1 MCWLVTMV
9 LCTHLLA
16 VPLTDEQ
23 CGAALH
29 RVAMLICISCF
40 LLYHPPL
47 CCAPPLASIPTSF
60 SVNPPHAPDSR
71 CSTSA
76 TATIKSHA
84 PPHYHPPT
92 FQPTAVEITS
102 SPAAPRLLLGCK
114 TSLGS
119 QTKPNSS
126 QGKMNEKKKPTI
138 FKAQR
143 IQQITWRFWCDSSQR
158 NCWPAS
164 KEGHAY
170 EFRAITLTIYSF
182 NKHPDR
188 NSQVK
193 RERKLQ
199 FNPCESSLWPNI
211 SLFCIQRP
219 KAPNGKQKEDE

>member
-1 MCWLVTMV
+1 MV

-126 QGKMNEKKKPTI
+126 QGKMNEKKTPPYSKHRGFNRLPE
-138 FKAQR
+138 
-143 IQQITWRFWCDSSQR
+143 DSDVIPHSEIAGPLR
-158 NCWPAS
+158 
-164 KEGHAY
+164 K
-170 EFRAITLTIYSF
+170 RAMLM
-182 NKHPDR
+182 
-188 NSQVK
+188 NS
-193 RERKLQ
+193 E
-199 FNPCESSLWPNI
+199 P
-211 SLFCIQRP
+211 
-219 KAPNGKQKEDE
+219 